1 MKGYVYLI
9 KVNQLQ
15 YVGSTTDFSAR
26 KLQHKYAFKKGT
38 SRLYQAIRNNDN
50 KYSMYFI
57 SIKQYETIKDLRAE
71 EERVRNQLKCELNM
85 MKCC

>member
-15 YVGSTTDFSAR
+15 YVGSTTDFSRR
-26 KLQHKYAFKKGT
+26 KNEHRIKSKKGNT
-38 SRLYQAIRNNDN
+38 SLYQAIRNNDN

-71 EERVRNQLKCELNM
+71 EERVRTQLKCELNM
-85 MKCC
+85 RECC